1 MAFGQGCHFWVDRV
15 SRIAG
20 LIIGAIQLCRYLL
33 TTRISKTKTT
43 KMSEKRSL
51 WLRTCDHITAVL
63 LIMETIHVVTRWR
76 SEAYEKA
83 QKLRP
88 ADEPSGGG
96 NFSPRRLRPLVRY
109 ADYASMW
116 IRFGMADHPRAKFAN
131 GLRVA
136 VGRYRNEVALVA
148 HVNAG
153 GVPMDDVQARI
164 V

>member
-1 MAFGQGCHFWVDRV
+1 LLAFGQGCHFWVDRV

-33 TTRISKTKTT
+33 TTQISKTKTT
-43 KMSEKRSL
+43 EMSEKRSL

-88 ADEPSGGG
+88 ADEPSRGSQLLTTP
-96 NFSPRRLRPLVRY
+96 FEATCPICRLYDQVDCFRR
-109 ADYASMW
+109 AD
-116 IRFGMADHPRAKFAN
+116 D
-131 GLRVA
+131 L
-136 VGRYRNEVALVA
+136 
-148 HVNAG
+148 AG
-153 GVPMDDVQARI
+153 ELLILQL
-164 V
+164 